1 MTRYISVYRC
11 RLCGKEYAEGGTD
24 TGRAAINGANEAAL
38 TASGIEPGRLCM
50 NAPTLFSIHHCDG
63 GSYGISEFLGFK
75 NADLE
80 YKMKE
85 IFENLCKE
93 YKEKGA
99 KAKAST
105 SIFQGEFCITMRKSN
120 GIVRKMS
127 CSTEA
132 RMMAEACGEK
142 FSLED
147 YCRNIFEQT
156 IRQLDQLL
164 ERETQK

>member
-24 TGRAAINGANEAAL
+24 TGRAAMNGASEAAL

-50 NAPTLFSIHHCDG
+50 NAPTLFSVHRCDG
-63 GSYGISEFLGFK
+63 GSYGVSEFLGFK
-75 NADLE
+75 KVDLE

-93 YKEKGA
+93 YKKKGA
-99 KAKAST
+99 EAEVSA

-120 GIVRKMS
+120 GIVRKIA
-127 CSTEA
+127 CSA
-132 RMMAEACGEK
+132 NVRALAEGCGEK
-142 FSLED
+142 FPLEG
-147 YCRNIFEQT
+147 YCHDIFE
-156 IRQLDQLL
+156 RMNLELDQLL
-164 ERETQK
+164 AREARK

>member
-11 RLCGKEYAEGGTD
+11 RLCGEEYVEGGTD
-24 TGRAAINGANEAAL
+24 TGHAAMNGANEAVL
-38 TASGIEPGRLCM
+38 IASGIEPGRLCM

-63 GSYGISEFLGFK
+63 GSYGISDFLGFK

-80 YKMKE
+80 YKMKG

-99 KAKAST
+99 KARVST
-105 SIFQGEFCITMRKSN
+105 SIFPGEFCITMRKSN
-120 GIVRKMS
+120 GVVREMS

-132 RMMAEACGEK
+132 RMLAEACGEK

-147 YCRNIFEQT
+147 YCRNIFERM

-164 ERETQK
+164 EREMQK

>member
-11 RLCGKEYAEGGTD
+11 RLCGEEYVEGGTD
-24 TGRAAINGANEAAL
+24 TGHVAMNGAIEAAL
-38 TASGIEPGRLCM
+38 IGSGIEPGRMCE
-50 NAPTLFSIHHCDG
+50 NAPTLFSVHNCDG

-99 KAKAST
+99 KAKVST
-105 SIFQGEFCITMRKSN
+105 SIFRGEFCITMRKSN

-132 RMMAEACGEK
+132 RMLAEACGEK

-147 YCRNIFEQT
+147 YCRSIFEQM
-156 IRQLDQLL
+156 IHQLDKLL

>member
-24 TGRAAINGANEAAL
+24 TGRAAMNGANEAAL

-50 NAPTLFSIHHCDG
+50 NAPTLFSVHHCDG
-63 GSYGISEFLGFK
+63 GSYGVSEFLGFK
-75 NADLE
+75 KVDLE

-85 IFENLCKE
+85 FFENLCKE
-93 YKEKGA
+93 YKKKGVEA
-99 KAKAST
+99 EVSA

-127 CSTEA
+127 FSTEA
-132 RMMAEACGEK
+132 RMLAEACGEK

-147 YCRNIFEQT
+147 YCRSIFEQM
-156 IRQLDQLL
+156 IHQLDKLL